1 MREHLRARWLISA
14 PGLALAAGAVA
25 VALEGPDTDR
35 LLNAAMAGI
44 GVLLVWGVAV
54 AVRMRYPQ
62 RPLGLLLFILAGVYA
77 IQTLVASPNP
87 YLFTLARAARP
98 AVEVLLIWVMLAFP
112 SGHLLGRADRTLI
125 GVSALAVLLLWL
137 PDLMLSPNIPMAGV
151 FVRCQ
156 GDCPRNVLF
165 LFDWP
170 ATSQALHVAF
180 RMVGTLILVATAMLL
195 SYRLHQAT
203 PLMRR
208 SMAPVVLA
216 SIARVITMAG
226 FLATNAI
233 NIAQNLTFWAIPL
246 AIALG
251 LLRGRLYLAKALQRL
266 VTGLRERP
274 TVQDLRRVMAD
285 ALDDPSLSVAY
296 WLKDGERWIDAD
308 GQTVALPYPMP
319 MRGRAAKILL
329 DEGGRPVAALVHDAA
344 LLEEPVLIDAVASS
358 MQAAL
363 ESHRMDAELKAS
375 EAHTAAAVEEE
386 RHRIERDLHDGA
398 QQRLIAMRMKLGVTQ
413 RLLDHD
419 PRRAAALVGELGS
432 DVDAA
437 LAELRALA
445 HGIAPPLLVERGLA
459 DALREVAQRAAI
471 PVRTDIEDVGR
482 CHPSIERAVYFCC
495 IEALQNA
502 TKHAGPSATVVLTL
516 RRTTEGIRF
525 SIEDDGEGPNGSER
539 STGGQGLRNMQQRV
553 HGVGGELDIASQ
565 EGSGFRVSGTV
576 PF

>member
-1 MREHLRARWLISA
+1 MSSQLRARLLIGA

-25 VALEGPDTDR
+25 VALEGPDADR

-44 GVLLVWGVAV
+44 GVLLVWSVAV
-54 AVRMRYPQ
+54 AVRLRYPQ

-77 IQTLVASPNP
+77 IQTMVASPNP

-112 SGHLLGRADRTLI
+112 SGRLPGGSERAL
-125 GVSALAVLLLWL
+125 VVAASLAVALLWL
-137 PDLMLSPNIPMAGV
+137 PDVLLSPQIPMAGV

-165 LFDWP
+165 LSDWP
-170 ATSQALHVAF
+170 AAANALHVAF
-180 RMVGTLILVATAMLL
+180 RMVGTLILVATALLL

-208 SMAPVVLA
+208 AMAPVVLA

-226 FLATNAI
+226 FLATNVI
-233 NIAQNLTFWAIPL
+233 NVAQNLTFWAIPL

-274 TVQDLRRVMAD
+274 TVHDLRRVMAN

-319 MRGRAAKILL
+319 MQGRAAKILL

-358 MQAAL
+358 MQSAL

-375 EAHTAAAVEEE
+375 KAHTAAAVEEE

-445 HGIAPPLLVERGLA
+445 HGIAPPLLVERGLS
-459 DALREVAQRAAI
+459 DALKEVAQRAAI

-482 CHPSIERAVYFCC
+482 CHPGIERAVYFCC

-502 TKHAGPSATVVLTL
+502 AKHAGPSATVVLTL
-516 RRTTEGIRF
+516 SRSNGHINFCIT
-525 SIEDDGEGPNGSER
+525 DDGGGSMA
-539 STGGQGLRNMQQRV
+539 STTSPIGQGLRNMQERIKAVGGQLDFAP
-553 HGVGGELDIASQ
+553 GVGT
-565 EGSGFRVSGTV
+565 GFRVIGSI
-576 PF
+576 PD